1 MVESGIKPILASL
14 KSVISNI
21 TIHGPHWVQVWPI
34 FFSFLGYLFSYLSR
48 NAVITNNHDSSFF
61 LFSIQTVVQC
71 FKILSFCENYFFQKC
86 KTVYLLHNLKSVTAH
101 SANSLMTNFSFVINS
116 DEYCHDFLCS
126 MSRNL
131 AILRTL
137 SSVLDS

>member
-1 MVESGIKPILASL
+1 MVESVIKPILASL

-34 FFSFLGYLFSYLSR
+34 FFSFLGYLFCYLSR

-71 FKILSFCENYFFQKC
+71 FKILSFVKTIFFRNARLYICFTIWKVWQHTQQTHWWPTSPLLLILMN
-86 KTVYLLHNLKSVTAH
+86 TV
-101 SANSLMTNFSFVINS
+101 MTFCAQWVETWQYYIR
-116 DEYCHDFLCS
+116 CHQF
-126 MSRNL
+126 
-131 AILRTL
+131 
-137 SSVLDS
+137 